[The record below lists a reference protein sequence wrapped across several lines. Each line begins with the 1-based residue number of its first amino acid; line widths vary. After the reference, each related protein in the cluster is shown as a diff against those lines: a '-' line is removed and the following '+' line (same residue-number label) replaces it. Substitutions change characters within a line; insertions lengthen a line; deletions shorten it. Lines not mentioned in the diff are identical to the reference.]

1 MLFCIAF
8 HSNYNITQVNNQRNY
23 KMPLTQ
29 RESFGTAVVHK
40 YVRTNIYT
48 WRS

>member
-1 MLFCIAF
+1 
-8 HSNYNITQVNNQRNY
+8 
-23 KMPLTQ
+23 MPLTQ